1 MGRKAVYTTDEEKKA
16 ARQARQKEYAAKK
29 RAEKAAAEGRE
40 VKPRNQYETEEE
52 RKAAK
57 IKAQRKATVNR
68 DEKRQ
73 ATRKKWEPVFV
84 GLDGESFITGE
95 KLPTG
100 EDIQNYTLLLRND
113 KAEFFNKKGLSTFDM
128 LKYLTTKTTKG
139 AAYVGYFLNFDFEW
153 ILKDLPIE
161 QYKALQAGEMVE
173 LEGYDGLFRLQWFT
187 GKSLEIYRLKDSA
200 ILKEP
205 SERNNKDY
213 WKVKFQDVSGFFQT
227 SFVKALKKWGFKDDV
242 RLKKIIAGKA
252 ARGAFDYSDLKTV
265 KEYNALEM
273 ELLEELMQEVYKS
286 FDAAY
291 QKAELKFRPNSTTW
305 TGPGWFA
312 SDFLKQTMFNEEH
325 LPPAPEQVAKF
336 SEEYRDY
343 FGNEAALYYP
353 FSLSYFGGRIE
364 LGAIGRFYGQEGEYK
379 GRACYNYDINSAY
392 PYALSLLPRWAEE
405 DFRVY
410 MDIGDV
416 NSPEARE
423 FLSRRLMGMYGVR
436 FRFPEGWAWYPF
448 PVRSTDEGSPN
459 VFYPRQGFTHVM
471 SPELFAVLD
480 TLTDEELQFVNI
492 EYGYVLENTD
502 GYGDALNRMPEERL
516 SLTARK
522 TLTMADVRLQCK
534 AASRRLGTDKEE
546 PEDRILAMAE
556 KALKL
561 ILNSLYGKTVQQV
574 GSHKHYNDFVSA
586 WITSVCRA
594 LLWRAISQER
604 KTENVLM
611 TMTDGVYSR
620 VPLLFPGE
628 RVTNAL
634 GDWEEEAF
642 SYFETFKPGVY
653 RYEDEEGMHFKV
665 RGFMT
670 PTEEDSE
677 RLFELIHR
685 ASTTGEVGKFP
696 ARQFITRN
704 LGQREDWA
712 RYAYV
717 RQFKEELKDIKS
729 ELRAKRAP
737 NEGSWLIPQGK
748 QHVFFYPKREHS
760 MNVSEGYALDFENP
774 MKYPEKES
782 DIEAYQEKF
791 ESVIGL
797 QEG

>member
-1 MGRKAVYTTDEEKKA
+1 MGRKALYNTPEEKKEA
-16 ARQARQKEYAAKK
+16 NRLRMAKK
-29 RAEKAAAEGRE
+29 RAEKAASEGRE
-40 VKPRNQYETEEE
+40 VQSRQQYKTEEE

-57 IKAQRKATVNR
+57 IKAQRKSSSNR
-68 DEKRQ
+68 EEKRE
-73 ATRKKWEPVFV
+73 ASRKRWEPIFV

-95 KLPTG
+95 LIKGKEPKQ
-100 EDIQNYTLLLRND
+100 DYTLLLRND
-113 KAEFFNKKGLSTFDM
+113 KAELLNRRGLSTFTM
-128 LKYLTTKTTKG
+128 LQYLTSKTTKG

-161 QYKALQAGEMVE
+161 EYKALQRGELIE
-173 LEGYDGLFRLQWFT
+173 PEEYEGMFRLQWFS

-200 ILKEP
+200 LAKEKGD
-205 SERNNKDY
+205 RVNKDY

-227 SFVKALKKWGFKDDV
+227 SFVKALKKWGFADDE
-242 RLKKIIAGKA
+242 RLIKIIAGKA
-252 ARGAFDYSDLKTV
+252 ARGAFDYSELATV
-265 KEYNALEM
+265 KEYNKLEM

-312 SDFLKQTMFNEEH
+312 SDFLKQTFFNEEH
-325 LPPAPEQVAKF
+325 LPPKAEQVAHF
-336 SEEYRDY
+336 SEEYQEY

-364 LGAIGRFYGQEGEYK
+364 LAAIGRFLAPYQ

-392 PYALSLLPRWAEE
+392 PYALSLLPKWTEE

-410 MDIGDV
+410 IDGGRV
-416 NSPEARE
+416 NDPETKE
-423 FLSRRLMGMYGVR
+423 FLDRRLMGMYGVR
-436 FRFPEGWAWYPF
+436 FKFPAGWSWYPF

-480 TLTDEELQFVNI
+480 TLTEEELQFVSI
-492 EYGYVLENTD
+492 EYGYVLEGTD
-502 GYGDALNRMPEERL
+502 GYGDALKRMPEERL
-516 SLTARK
+516 SLTAKK
-522 TLTMADVRLQCK
+522 TLKMADVRLQCK
-534 AASRRLGTDKEE
+534 AASRRLGTPEEE
-546 PEDRILAMAE
+546 PEDKILAMAE

-574 GSHKHYNDFVSA
+574 GSHKHYNDFVSS

-604 KTENVLM
+604 KTTNVLM

-620 VPLLFPGE
+620 VPLQFPE
-628 RVTNAL
+628 SHVTNAL
-634 GDWEEEAF
+634 GDWEAEGF

-653 RYEDEEGMHFKV
+653 RYEDKDGMHYKV

-670 PTEEDSE
+670 PTEEDSKQ
-677 RLFELIHR
+677 LFDLIWR
-685 ASTTGEVGKFP
+685 AATLGEVGKFP

-704 LGQREDWA
+704 LAQREDWA
-712 RYAYV
+712 RFAYV
-717 RQFKEELKDIKS
+717 RQFKEEEKDIKS
-729 ELRAKRAP
+729 ELRAKRSP
-737 NEGSWLIPQGK
+737 NSGSWIIPEGK
-748 QHVFFYPKREHS
+748 MHVFFYPKREFS
-760 MNVSEGYALDFENP
+760 INDSVGYSLDFENP
-774 MKYPEKES
+774 MKLPEKEE
-782 DIEAYQEKF
+782 DIDTFQEKY
-791 ESVIGL
+791 ESVIGI
-797 QEG
+797 EEV